1 MKPINALS
9 DNKQISIILPS
20 FRDRRILS
28 AIKSIRMFDDLSTVR
43 IIVIDGGSDEQLIG
57 DVRLALNPDD
67 VLVSERDKGI
77 FDALNKGLD
86 RVNTPYVGWLGSDDL
101 FTGEVRASEVVSALH
116 ICQIY
121 VASLYITSRMRI
133 RRLTRSYFSANGLIR
148 FGLHNP
154 HYSTFGHAD
163 LFCAYRFDIA
173 SISADIGYFLDVFS
187 NSPSV
192 RSTPKV
198 ATLQEE
204 GGFSTGSSMRSVAI
218 NRSAY
223 EHYRKRSN
231 GLVALLSV
239 ALKMGHKMTSRL
251 IYSIFPRYWDH
262 KYPSLVPLV
271 MPLNN
276 DRVQT

>member
-1 MKPINALS
+1 
-9 DNKQISIILPS
+9 
-20 FRDRRILS
+20 
-28 AIKSIRMFDDLSTVR
+28 MFDDLSTVR
-43 IIVIDGGSDEQLIG
+43 IVVIDGGSDELLVADI
-57 DVRLALNPDD
+57 RSALATGD
-67 VLVSERDKGI
+67 VLVSEQDDGI

-101 FTGEVRASEVVSALH
+101 FTGDVKASEVVSALQT
-116 ICQIY
+116 CQIY

-133 RRLTRSYFSANGLIR
+133 RRLTRSYFSAIGLTR

-163 LFCAYRFDIA
+163 LFCAYRFDTA

-187 NSPSV
+187 SSPSV

-204 GGFSTGSSMRSVAI
+204 GGFSTGSSMRSVTI

-223 EHYRKRSN
+223 KHYRKHSN
-231 GLVALLSV
+231 GLVALMSV
-239 ALKMGHKMTSRL
+239 ALKMGHKVMSRL
-251 IYSIFPRYWDH
+251 IYSIFPHYWDQ
-262 KYPSLVPLV
+262 KYPYLVPLM
-271 MPLNN
+271 MPASNGG
-276 DRVQT
+276 TPS